1 VWLIGAV
8 SQLLATG
15 GEIVFWLDLEVTTLG
30 TSPEYCEIKTRSL
43 LVYCLHILL
52 LHIYAK

>member
-1 VWLIGAV
+1 MWLIGAV